1 MTSTAGG
8 AVSGTISGRKV
19 AVLGAGAWG
28 TALAKV
34 LADKG
39 DPVSMYCR
47 RADLVAQINEDQ
59 VNGRY
64 LPSAR
69 LPKTLTATQD
79 PEEALKDASMV
90 VFVAPSH
97 ATREVA
103 QLVTKKVPRD
113 APIVSATKGIE
124 NDSLTFI
131 DEILAHELPS
141 DSHRHFAF
149 LSGPSFAK
157 ELAAGLPTGV
167 VIAAEDDGVRDDVMR
182 RFHASYM
189 RTYASK
195 DIPGVE
201 CGGAIKNVIA
211 IAAGAADGLGFGHNT
226 RAMLITRGLSEM
238 VKLSLARGGQAI
250 TLAGLAG
257 MGDLVLTC
265 CGELSRNRTVGLELG
280 KGRKLPDI
288 LAGLGHVAEGVK
300 TAKSAFYLAQRL
312 GLELPIINETYK
324 VLYED
329 KPVIDAVRDLMSRDL
344 TSEFESVGGIKAHA
358 T

>member
-1 MTSTAGG
+1 MSLA
-8 AVSGTISGRKV
+8 ASERKV

-39 DPVSMYCR
+39 DPVQMYCR
-47 RADLVAQINEDQ
+47 RPDLVAQINGEQ
-59 VNGRY
+59 VNGKY
-64 LPSAR
+64 LPSAK
-69 LPKTLTATQD
+69 LPTTLTATVD
-79 PEEALKDASMV
+79 PEEALSGGSMV

-103 QLVTKKVPRD
+103 KLVAKKVPRD
-113 APIVSATKGIE
+113 VPIVSATKGIE
-124 NDSLTFI
+124 NESLTFV
-131 DEILAHELPS
+131 DEILAHELPNEM
-141 DSHRHFAF
+141 HHQFAF

-167 VIAAEDDGVRDDVMR
+167 VIAAMNDGVRNDVMR
-182 RFHASYM
+182 RFHAPYM

-195 DIPGVE
+195 DVPGVE

-211 IAAGAADGLGFGHNT
+211 IAAGCADGLGFGDNT

-238 VKLSLARGGQAI
+238 VKLSIARGGQAI
-250 TLAGLAG
+250 TCAGLAG

-265 CGELSRNRTVGLELG
+265 CGGLSRNRTVGLELG
-280 KGRKLPDI
+280 KGRTLADI

-300 TAKSAFYLAQRL
+300 TAKSAYDLGQRL
-312 GLELPIINETYK
+312 GVDLPIINETYR

-329 KPVIDAVRDLMSRDL
+329 KPALQAVKDLMNREL
-344 TSEFESVGGIKAHA
+344 TAEFESMGGIKASDL

>member
-1 MTSTAGG
+1 MTSA
-8 AVSGTISGRKV
+8 AVERKV

-34 LADKG
+34 LAEKG
-39 DPVSMYCR
+39 DPVAMYCR
-47 RADLVAQINEDQ
+47 RADLVAQINEEHL
-59 VNGRY
+59 NGRY
-64 LPSAR
+64 LPSAK
-69 LPKTLTATQD
+69 LPATLSATVD
-79 PEEALKDASMV
+79 PEEALHGASMV

-103 QLVTKKVPRD
+103 QLVARKVPKE

-131 DEILAHELPS
+131 DEILAAELPGET
-141 DSHRHFAF
+141 HRHFAF

-167 VIAAEDDGVRDDVMR
+167 VIASEEERVRDHVMR

-238 VKLSLARGGQAI
+238 VKLSLARGGEAI

-280 KGRKLPDI
+280 KGRKLADI

-300 TAKSAFYLAQRL
+300 TAKSAFDL
-312 GLELPIINETYK
+312 GNKLGVELPIITETYR

-329 KPVIDAVRDLMSRDL
+329 KPALDAVKDLMGREL
-344 TSEFESVGGIKAHA
+344 TAEFESMPGLRAA
-358 T
+358 TPT

>member
-1 MTSTAGG
+1 MTSA
-8 AVSGTISGRKV
+8 AAERKV

-39 DPVSMYCR
+39 DPVAMYCR
-47 RADLVAQINEDQ
+47 RPDLVAQINEEHK
-59 VNGRY
+59 NGRY
-64 LPSAR
+64 LPSAT
-69 LPKTLTATQD
+69 LPRTLSATVD
-79 PEEALKDASMV
+79 PEEALHVVSMV
-90 VFVAPSH
+90 LFVAPSH
-97 ATREVA
+97 ATRDVA
-103 QLVTKKVPRD
+103 QLFARKVPKE

-131 DEILAHELPS
+131 DDPRGRAPGETHRHLPS
-141 DSHRHFAF
+141 ERPLLRAEARTA
-149 LSGPSFAK
+149 L
-157 ELAAGLPTGV
+157 
-167 VIAAEDDGVRDDVMR
+167 EDDRVREHVMK

-238 VKLSLARGGQAI
+238 VKLSLARGGEAI

-300 TAKSAFYLAQRL
+300 TAKSAFDLGARL
-312 GLELPIINETYK
+312 GVELPIITETYR

-329 KPVIDAVRDLMSRDL
+329 KPALDAVRDLMGREL
-344 TSEFESVGGIKAHA
+344 TAEFESAPKLRAGALA
-358 T
+358 

>member
-1 MTSTAGG
+1 MTSA
-8 AVSGTISGRKV
+8 AVVGNKV

-39 DPVSMYCR
+39 DTVQMYCR
-47 RADLVAQINEDQ
+47 RPDLVTQINEEH
-59 VNGRY
+59 VNGKY
-64 LPSAR
+64 LPSAK
-69 LPKTLTATQD
+69 LPATLTATVD
-79 PEEALKDASMV
+79 PEEVLHGATMV

-103 QLVTKKVPRD
+103 RLVAKKVPGD

-131 DEILAHELPS
+131 DEILAAELPGAT
-141 DSHRHFAF
+141 HRHFTF

-157 ELAAGLPTGV
+157 ELAAELPTGV
-167 VIAAEDDGVRDDVMR
+167 VIASTDDRVRDHVMK
-182 RFHASYM
+182 RFHAPYM
-189 RTYASK
+189 RTYASR

-226 RAMLITRGLSEM
+226 RAMLITRGLAEM
-238 VKLSLARGGQAI
+238 VKLSLARGGEAI

-265 CGELSRNRTVGLELG
+265 TGELSRNRTVGLELG
-280 KGRKLPDI
+280 KGRKINDI
-288 LAGLGHVAEGVK
+288 VEGLGHVAEGVK
-300 TAKSAFYLAQRL
+300 TTRSAFDLSKKL
-312 GLELPIINETYK
+312 GIELPIITEVYR

-329 KPVIDAVRDLMSRDL
+329 KPVLQAVKDLMSREL
-344 TSEFESVGGIKAHA
+344 SAEFESMSAIRSA
-358 T
+358 TEA

>member
-1 MTSTAGG
+1 MAG
-8 AVSGTISGRKV
+8 KV

-39 DPVSMYCR
+39 DPVAMYCR
-47 RADLVAQINEDQ
+47 RPDLVDQINREH

-64 LPSAR
+64 LPSAK
-69 LPKTLTATQD
+69 LPATLTATVD
-79 PEEALKDASMV
+79 PEEALDRASMV

-103 QLVTKKVPRD
+103 RLVARKVPTD
-113 APIVSATKGIE
+113 SPIVSATKGIE

-131 DEILAHELPS
+131 DEILAAELPGAT
-141 DSHRHFAF
+141 HRHFSF

-157 ELAAGLPTGV
+157 ELAAELPTGV
-167 VIAAEDDGVRDDVMR
+167 VIASTETRVREHVMN
-182 RFHASYM
+182 RFHTSYM

-238 VKLSLARGGQAI
+238 VKLSLARGGEAI

-265 CGELSRNRTVGLELG
+265 TGELSRNRTVGLELG
-280 KGRKLPDI
+280 KGRKLNDI
-288 LAGLGHVAEGVK
+288 LTGLGHVAEGVK
-300 TAKSAFYLAQRL
+300 TAKSAYDLSRRL
-312 GLELPIINETYK
+312 GIELPIISETYR

-329 KPVIDAVRDLMSRDL
+329 KPVLTAVKDLMGREL
-344 TSEFESVGGIKAHA
+344 TAEFESMGAIRTV
-358 T
+358 

>member
-1 MTSTAGG
+1 MTSTQ
-8 AVSGTISGRKV
+8 IDRKV

-47 RADLVAQINEDQ
+47 RPDLVAQINEDQ

-64 LPSAR
+64 LPSAA
-69 LPKTLTATQD
+69 LPKNLTATVD
-79 PEEALKDASMV
+79 PEEALHGASMV

-103 QLVTKKVPRD
+103 QLVAKKVPHE

-124 NDSLTFI
+124 NESLTFI
-131 DEILAHELPS
+131 DEILSSELPGET
-141 DSHRHFAF
+141 HRHFAF

-167 VIAAEDDGVRDDVMR
+167 VIASQNDRVRDHVMR

-195 DIPGVE
+195 DVPGVE

-211 IAAGAADGLGFGHNT
+211 IAAGIADGLGFGHNT

-238 VKLSLARGGQAI
+238 VKLSLARGGEAI
-250 TLAGLAG
+250 TVAGLAG
-257 MGDLVLTC
+257 MGNLVLTC

-280 KGRKLPDI
+280 KGRKLSDI
-288 LAGLGHVAEGVK
+288 LTGLGHVAEGVK
-300 TAKSAFYLAQRL
+300 TAKSAFNL
-312 GLELPIINETYK
+312 GNKLGVELPIIRETYR

-329 KPVIDAVRDLMSRDL
+329 KPVRDAVTDLMSREL
-344 TSEFESVGGIKAHA
+344 TPEFESMSAVPAA
-358 T
+358 RPA

>member
-1 MTSTAGG
+1 MAG
-8 AVSGTISGRKV
+8 KV

-39 DPVSMYCR
+39 DPVAMYCR
-47 RADLVAQINEDQ
+47 RPDLVDQINREH

-64 LPSAR
+64 LASAK
-69 LPKTLTATQD
+69 LPTTLTATVD
-79 PEEALKDASMV
+79 PEEALDRASMV

-103 QLVTKKVPRD
+103 RLVARKVPTD
-113 APIVSATKGIE
+113 SPIVSATKGIE

-131 DEILAHELPS
+131 DEILAAELPGAT
-141 DSHRHFAF
+141 HRHFSF

-157 ELAAGLPTGV
+157 ELAAELPTGV
-167 VIAAEDDGVRDDVMR
+167 VIASTDDRVREHVMN
-182 RFHASYM
+182 RFHTSYM

-238 VKLSLARGGQAI
+238 VKLSLARGGEAI

-265 CGELSRNRTVGLELG
+265 TGELSRNRTVGLELG
-280 KGRKLPDI
+280 KGRKLNDI
-288 LAGLGHVAEGVK
+288 LTGLGHVAEGVK
-300 TAKSAFYLAQRL
+300 TAKSAYDLSLRL
-312 GLELPIINETYK
+312 GIELPIISETYR

-329 KPVIDAVRDLMSRDL
+329 KPVLTAVRDLMGREL
-344 TSEFESVGGIKAHA
+344 TAEFESMGAIR
-358 T
+358 TL

>member
-1 MTSTAGG
+1 MTQGE
-8 AVSGTISGRKV
+8 KV
-19 AVLGAGAWG
+19 AVLGSGAWG

-39 DPVSMYCR
+39 DRVSVYCR
-47 RADLVAQINEDQ
+47 RPDLALQINEEHL
-59 VNGRY
+59 NGRY
-64 LPSAR
+64 LPSAA
-69 LPKTLTATQD
+69 LPATLTATVD
-79 PEEALKDASMV
+79 PEEALSGASMV

-103 QLVTKKVPRD
+103 QLVARLVPKS

-124 NDSLTFI
+124 NESLTFV
-131 DEILAHELPS
+131 DEILEAELPGEL
-141 DSHRHFAF
+141 HHQFAF

-157 ELAAGLPTGV
+157 ELAAKLPTGV
-167 VIAAEDDGVRDDVMR
+167 VIAAKDAQVRTHVMK
-182 RFHASYM
+182 RFHAPHL
-189 RTYASK
+189 RTYASR
-195 DIPGVE
+195 DVPGVE

-265 CGELSRNRTVGLELG
+265 TGELSRNRTVGLELG
-280 KGRKLPDI
+280 KGRKLAEI
-288 LAGLGHVAEGVK
+288 VAGLGHVAEGVK
-300 TAKSAFYLAQRL
+300 TTKSAYELSAKL
-312 GLELPIINETYK
+312 GLDLPIIQEVYR

-329 KPVIDAVRDLMSRDL
+329 KPVLKAVEDLMGREL
-344 TSEFESVGGIKAHA
+344 TAEFDHESLA
-358 T
+358 

>member
-1 MTSTAGG
+1 MAEQ
-8 AVSGTISGRKV
+8 KV

-39 DPVSMYCR
+39 DPVVMYCR
-47 RADLVAQINEDQ
+47 RPDLVAEINEEQ
-59 VNGRY
+59 RNGRY

-69 LPKTLTATQD
+69 LPKTLRATVD
-79 PEEALKDASMV
+79 PEEALQDASMV

-103 QLVTKKVPRD
+103 QLVARKVPKK

-124 NDSLTFI
+124 NGSLTFV
-131 DEILAHELPS
+131 DEILAAELPGET
-141 DSHRHFAF
+141 HHQFAF

-157 ELAAGLPTGV
+157 ELAAELPTGV
-167 VIAAEDDGVRDDVMR
+167 VIASHNDEVRSHVME

-189 RTYASK
+189 RTYASR
-195 DIPGVE
+195 DVPGVE

-280 KGRKLPDI
+280 KGRKLQDI
-288 LAGLGHVAEGVK
+288 IAGLGHVAEGVK
-300 TAKSAFYLAQRL
+300 TAKSAFDL
-312 GLELPIINETYK
+312 GKKLGVELPIINETYK
-324 VLYED
+324 ILYED
-329 KPVIDAVRDLMSRDL
+329 KPVLQAVRDLMSREL
-344 TSEFESVGGIKAHA
+344 TAEFESVSAIRASS
-358 T
+358 

>member
-1 MTSTAGG
+1 MTSAAVAGN
-8 AVSGTISGRKV
+8 KV

-39 DPVSMYCR
+39 DPVVMYCR
-47 RADLVAQINEDQ
+47 RPDLVAQINEEH
-59 VNGRY
+59 VNGKY
-64 LPSAR
+64 LPSAK
-69 LPKTLTATQD
+69 LPSTLTASVD
-79 PEEALKDASMV
+79 PEEVLHGATMV

-103 QLVTKKVPRD
+103 QLVAKKVPHD

-131 DEILAHELPS
+131 DEILAAELPGAT
-141 DSHRHFAF
+141 HRHFAF

-157 ELAAGLPTGV
+157 ELAAELPTGV
-167 VIAAEDDGVRDDVMR
+167 VIASTDDRVRQHVMQ

-189 RTYASK
+189 RTYASR

-226 RAMLITRGLSEM
+226 RAMLITRGLAEM
-238 VKLSLARGGQAI
+238 VKLSLARGGEAI

-265 CGELSRNRTVGLELG
+265 TGELSRNRTVGLELG

-288 LAGLGHVAEGVK
+288 VAGLGHVAEGVK
-300 TAKSAFYLAQRL
+300 TTKSAFDLSKRL
-312 GLELPIINETYK
+312 GIELPIVSEVYR

-329 KPVIDAVRDLMSRDL
+329 KPVLQAVKDLMSREL
-344 TSEFESVGGIKAHA
+344 SAEFESIGTIKALPS
-358 T
+358 

>member
-1 MTSTAGG
+1 MASTE
-8 AVSGTISGRKV
+8 RKV

-47 RADLVAQINEDQ
+47 RPDLVAQINEDQ

-64 LPSAR
+64 LPSAK
-69 LPKTLTATQD
+69 LPKALTATVD
-79 PEEALKDASMV
+79 PEEALSGASMV

-97 ATREVA
+97 ATREVSR
-103 QLVTKKVPRD
+103 LVAKKVPKD
-113 APIVSATKGIE
+113 TPIVSATKGIE
-124 NDSLTFI
+124 NESLAFV
-131 DEILAHELPS
+131 DEILAAELPGE
-141 DSHRHFAF
+141 SHRHFAF

-157 ELAAGLPTGV
+157 ELAQGLPTGV
-167 VIAAEDDGVRDDVMR
+167 VIASETDGVRQDVMK
-182 RFHASYM
+182 RFHAPYL

-195 DIPGVE
+195 DVPGVE

-211 IAAGAADGLGFGHNT
+211 IAAGTADGLGFGHNT

-238 VKLSLARGGQAI
+238 VKLSVARGGKAI

-280 KGRKLPDI
+280 RGKKLPEI
-288 LAGLGHVAEGVK
+288 LTGLGHVAEGVK
-300 TAKSAFYLAQRL
+300 TAKSAFDLGQKL
-312 GLELPIINETYK
+312 GLELPIISETYR

-329 KPVIDAVRDLMSRDL
+329 KPVMEALKDLMSREL
-344 TSEFESVGGIKAHA
+344 TPEFDSLSDMKVASE
-358 T
+358 